1 MKENL
6 VKKNLTNAIL
16 SIAIISSYSTPFNVH
31 ADTEDEDDI
40 SIETNTDQSTENQSE
55 NVSKKRIKPSKKAM
69 SAQSL
74 TMDDE
79 FRSFK
84 NGRRF
89 RPPFPD
95 KLSHRFGY
103 EKPPKLFHDFHGDRC
118 DEESNE
124 SACLL
129 ERQNSDQSSAVGS
142 VKITSICDQNTYIY
156 YSEIVN
162 KVYSLDLPTEVQGK
176 SCKIQVESVTL
187 NSSETKA
194 QVQGSETTEEVN
206 LTDDTV
212 VEVDI
217 E

>member
-1 MKENL
+1 ME
-6 VKKNLTNAIL
+6 VRFMKKNLTCAML
-16 SIAIISSYSTPFNVH
+16 SIALFNSYSTPFNTL
-31 ADTEDEDDI
+31 AASEDEDAE
-40 SIETNTDQSTENQSE
+40 SIETSTDQSTESQTE
-55 NVSKKRIKPSKKAM
+55 NISKERIRPAKKPM

-79 FRSFK
+79 FKAFK

-95 KLSHRFGY
+95 KLGHRFGY
-103 EKPPKLFHDFHGDRC
+103 EKPPELFHDFHGDRC

-124 SACLL
+124 SACSL

-142 VKITSICDQNTYIY
+142 VKITFICDQNAYIY

-162 KVYSLDLPTEVQGK
+162 KTYSLDMPSEVQGK

-187 NSSETKA
+187 NSTETKA
-194 QVQGSETTEEVN
+194 QVQGFETTDEVD
-206 LTDDTV
+206 LTDETV